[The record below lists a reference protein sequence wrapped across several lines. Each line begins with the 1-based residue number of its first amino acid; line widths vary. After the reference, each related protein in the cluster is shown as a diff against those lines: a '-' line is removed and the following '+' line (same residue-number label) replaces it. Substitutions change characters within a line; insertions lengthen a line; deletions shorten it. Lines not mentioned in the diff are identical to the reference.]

1 MRRDTTFQFGLPR
14 FYGAVRQI
22 ILITVGVWVAIVL
35 LMAFDRPWGAR
46 LVGLGRLSPD
56 SVRHHGWVWQFLT
69 YGFVHVDPWNVLF
82 TMVAVFFIGAP
93 VQDRIGSRK
102 FTEMYIVSSV
112 LAGVAGFLL
121 AFTPRVGTGTAIGAG
136 AAANGVLM
144 VFYLLNR
151 GSSIFLFPLPFQLP
165 VGWVVVGIG
174 AIEAGYFLLHDF
186 ALFYL
191 VELLGLG
198 AGYVWYKT
206 MWRRASVGAMVQDRA
221 DTLRNRY
228 YRWKRRR
235 AARKFEVYMR
245 KHQDDPKQ
253 YFDEYGN
260 FKPPDEKKKKSDGEH
275 GSGGWVN

>member
-22 ILITVGVWVAIVL
+22 ILITVAIWIAIVL
-35 LMAFDRPWGAR
+35 LTAFDRPIGD
-46 LVGLGRLSPD
+46 LLYGLGVLNPA
-56 SVRHHGWVWQFLT
+56 SVLRHGSVWQFLT
-69 YGFVHVDPWNVLF
+69 YGFVHRDPWQVLF

-102 FTEMYIVSSV
+102 FAEMYIVSSV

-121 AFTPRVGTGTAIGAG
+121 ALTGYLGFGPAIGAG
-136 AAANGVLM
+136 AAANAVLM

-151 GSSIFLFPLPFQLP
+151 GTSIYLFPLPFQLP

-174 AIEAGYFLLHDF
+174 AIEAGYFLLNGF
-186 ALFYL
+186 ILFYL

-198 AGYVWYKT
+198 AGYLWYK
-206 MWRRASVGAMVQDRA
+206 MMFRRASVSAIMQDRA
-221 DTLRNRY
+221 DNWRNRY

-260 FKPPDEKKKKSDGEH
+260 FKPPDQKKKSDGEH
-275 GSGGWVN
+275 GPGGWVN

>member
-1 MRRDTTFQFGLPR
+1 MRRDSTFQFGLPR

-22 ILITVGVWVAIVL
+22 ILITVAIWIALVL
-35 LMAFDRPWGAR
+35 LMAFDRP
-46 LVGLGRLSPD
+46 VGELLYALGLLNPRSIVHD
-56 SVRHHGWVWQFLT
+56 GWIWQFLT
-69 YGFVHVDPWNVLF
+69 YGFVHVDPWQVLF

-102 FTEMYIVSSV
+102 FAEMYVLSSV
-112 LAGVAGFLL
+112 LAGIAGFLL
-121 AFTPRVGTGTAIGAG
+121 ALSGRVGIGYAVGAG

-174 AIEAGYFLLHDF
+174 AIEAGYFLLNGF

-198 AGYVWYKT
+198 SGYVWYKT
-206 MWRRASVGAMVQDRA
+206 MWRRASVGAIVQDRA
-221 DTLRNRY
+221 DNLRNRY

-260 FKPPDEKKKKSDGEH
+260 FKPPDEKKKGDGEH